1 MTFPPTKQVRHGLQ
15 SGLRTLATSVLA
27 VALAVVSAPVGVC
40 GQAATKQPVTG
51 SGTPPVAALGG
62 VSLASIELAQRN
74 VDHTAV
80 QLRRFFEPGGAVYTV
95 REEVRVDAN
104 GGPSAPYSLTFLALE
119 GELPGSPKWQAWS
132 QNYARFANLF
142 HQHGGFRVRD
152 LARSQAN
159 YTLHDFGP
167 VTRAGRSAQRV
178 VVFPNRLDKAV
189 WLLDVDAV
197 TFLPLYTAEYDAQFR
212 LLSEIEV
219 VTFSPTVQLTTPNQP
234 SMTLSTF
241 GTFAAAQ
248 QALNVTGLVEPSPSS
263 TGEYVLHK
271 VQVADNPLN
280 NRRTL
285 VLTYT
290 DGVDEF
296 FVIETPGVSEFFA
309 GLPSQQKSPGR
320 PSNTMARY
328 RDPSMSVLLFWDDG
342 VGFQV
347 AGRGSLL
354 RLDDIGRAV
363 FTRALLGR

>member
-1 MTFPPTKQVRHGLQ
+1 MHVRPGL
-15 SGLRTLATSVLA
+15 LRSSLMAIASSLLVA
-27 VALAVVSAPVGVC
+27 ALAVVTTSDGARAQGTGKRAV
-40 GQAATKQPVTG
+40 AAN
-51 SGTPPVAALGG
+51 GTPQTSALGG
-62 VSLASIELAQRN
+62 VSLGAIDYAQRN
-74 VDHTAV
+74 VDHTVV
-80 QLRRFFEPGGAVYTV
+80 QLRRFFEPGGSVYTV
-95 REEVRVDAN
+95 REELRVDAN
-104 GGPSAPYSLTFLALE
+104 GTESAPYSLTFLGLE
-119 GELPGSPKWQAWS
+119 GELPGSPKWQTWS
-132 QNYARFANLF
+132 QNYSRFANLF

-152 LARSQAN
+152 LAKAQTN

-189 WLLDVDAV
+189 WLLDIDAA

-212 LLSEIEV
+212 LLSELEV

-234 SMTLSTF
+234 SMTMTTF
-241 GTFAAAQ
+241 ASFAAAQ
-248 QALNVTGLVEPSPSS
+248 QALSAASLVEPAASC
-263 TGEYVLHK
+263 TGEYSLHK

-280 NRRTL
+280 SRRTL

-296 FVIETPGVSEFFA
+296 FVVESPGVSEFFA
-309 GLPSQQKSPGR
+309 GLPSQQKSAGK

-347 AGRGSLL
+347 AGRGSLR
-354 RLDDIGRAV
+354 RLDDIGRSV
-363 FTRALLGR
+363 YTKALLGR